1 MTTPTTPP
9 RAARRAAS
17 RNGKGGS
24 NGAGQVNG
32 VLGAIRREASP
43 PPKDVPIFADR
54 DEAITL
60 GRRTFHIANLTTWGT
75 RAATEYLSTPG
86 NYPPRLMVGAYETS
100 GEQLYQGAIT
110 SGDFGPLF
118 GFMQYAIAE
127 SDLNE
132 GAEAGGKRGVFTIR
146 DLWAAKGQQII
157 HALNLFMKHDGL
169 AWLDS
174 MVKNSSAAVQAQM
187 DQAVK
192 ELAPALARE
201 MLAEMT
207 ERRQTNGETMTNG
220 EIESETTDP
229 PVTNGEPMPSTEQPE
244 NVPITTA

>member
-1 MTTPTTPP
+1 MAAINTPRTASP
-9 RAARRAAS
+9 RQAKRASARS
-17 RNGKGGS
+17 
-24 NGAGQVNG
+24 GAGGQVNG
-32 VLGAIRREASP
+32 PLGAIRREQSP

-54 DEAITL
+54 DEAIML
-60 GRRTFHIANLTTWGT
+60 GRRQFHIANLTTWGT

-127 SDLNE
+127 SDINE
-132 GAEAGGKRGVFTIR
+132 GADPAGKRGVFTIR

-207 ERRQTNGETMTNG
+207 VERRQGSGETMTNG
-220 EIESETTDP
+220 EIERETTDP
-229 PVTNGEPMPSTEQPE
+229 SMTDGATAPSTEQPASE
-244 NVPITTA
+244 PTTTG